1 MKTKTFENLLSYLVL
16 GASSIVAI
24 FPFCWMVV
32 TSFKQPID
40 VITQPPKFIFD
51 PTLMNYIAVV
61 TTGGWSA
68 QGNFMLKVAN
78 SIEAGLAAVLVSIA
92 SGTPAAYAI
101 ARINFPYKDNIYFTY
116 VTFRFL
122 PPFVAIIP
130 LFIMYGYLKLYDSLV
145 GLTLAYILISLPL
158 TVWMMVPFF
167 EQIPKDIEEAATID
181 GCSGV
186 SLFYRILLPLI
197 KPGIAATMALNFI
210 FCWNDFIFG
219 LILTFQQAQPV
230 QYAMSLFV
238 SYAVV
243 HWGQMAAAG
252 VICAI
257 PILVFFVFV
266 QKYIIRGLTFGAVKG

>member
-181 GCSGV
+181 GCSGF
-186 SLFYRILLPLI
+186 SLFRRILLPLI

>member
-257 PILVFFVFV
+257 PILVFLVFV

>member
-78 SIEAGLAAVLVSIA
+78 SIEASLAAVLVSIA

-181 GCSGV
+181 GCSGI

>member
-16 GASSIVAI
+16 GASSMVAI

-78 SIEAGLAAVLVSIA
+78 SIEASLAAVLVSIA

-181 GCSGV
+181 GCSGI

>member
-181 GCSGV
+181 GCSGI

>member
-16 GASSIVAI
+16 GASSMVAI

-181 GCSGV
+181 GCSGI

>member
-1 MKTKTFENLLSYLVL
+1 MKTKRFENLLSYLVL

-24 FPFCWMVV
+24 FPFCWMAV

-101 ARINFPYKDNIYFTY
+101 ARINFPYKENIYFTY

-181 GCSGV
+181 GCSGF
-186 SLFYRILLPLI
+186 SLFRRILLPLI